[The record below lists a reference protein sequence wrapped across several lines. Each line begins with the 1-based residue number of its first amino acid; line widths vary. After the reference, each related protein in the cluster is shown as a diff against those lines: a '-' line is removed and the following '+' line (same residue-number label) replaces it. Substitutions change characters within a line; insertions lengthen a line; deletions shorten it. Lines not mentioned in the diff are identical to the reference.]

1 MTTASRD
8 AEDIDNEIVPI
19 LTAGCFCFDSHVA
32 DAVYRW
38 PYLQPAKR
46 Q

>member
-8 AEDIDNEIVPI
+8 AEDIANEIVPI
-19 LTAGCFCFDSHVA
+19 LSTTGCFDSYVA
-32 DAVYRW
+32 NAIYRW
-38 PYLQPAKR
+38 PHLQPAKP